1 MSTRHLDTLL
11 IDFRSG
17 ELDATALAHGFCDT
31 AAHWPGLP
39 ERYSQV
45 LGQLL
50 MQVESSAL
58 FTEESCSFSR
68 GDLSDALG
76 QWLAKARQVAPH

>member
-17 ELDATALAHGFCDT
+17 KLDATALAHGFRDT

-76 QWLAKARQVAPH
+76 LWLAKARQVAPH

>member
-1 MSTRHLDTLL
+1 MGSRPPGKGLQ
-11 IDFRSG
+11 R
-17 ELDATALAHGFCDT
+17 ALRAISEP
-31 AAHWPGLP
+31 HWPGLP